1 LRGDDTEDIAQ
12 LSEEERTILT
22 HPFSEEEFFE
32 AISQM
37 EINKAPGP
45 DGFPV
50 ELYKTF

>member
-1 LRGDDTEDIAQ
+1 LRDYDTKDIAQ
-12 LSEEERTILT
+12 LSDEERNILT
-22 HPFSEEEFFE
+22 HPFLNKEFFE

-45 DGFPV
+45 DGFHA